1 MDFSW
6 NQEELEL
13 RDATV
18 AFCRRR
24 LGASDFSQ
32 RERRSEFSRS
42 EWRLCGEQGLLGV
55 TIPDEYGGMGQSPLV
70 GTLVMEAFGYGSEDL
85 GLAFSVAAHVFACAV
100 PIVEFGTEEQ
110 KRCWLPRLTSGE
122 VIAAHSITEPE
133 AGSDIFAMKT
143 RAERAGDH
151 YVLNGTKCFAT
162 NAPAAGLFLIHAVTD
177 PRKRFFGLDAFLV
190 EASTP
195 GLVIGEPYEKVGLRT
210 SPIGDLYLNDCVV
223 PASARLGGEGAGAPI
238 FTVSMTWERTCLFAI
253 YVGAMQRQLEAAIA
267 HARERK
273 QFGQAIGTF
282 QAVAHRLVDMKVRLE
297 AARLLLYKS
306 AWNLTRGDDEP
317 IDAFIAKLFVSEAAV
332 QSALDAIQ
340 VFGGSGVV
348 QGRIERYLRDA
359 IPARVFSGT
368 SEIQRNNIARALGLE
383 G

>member
-6 NQEELEL
+6 TREELEL

-18 AFCRRR
+18 GFCRRH
-24 LGASDFSQ
+24 LGATDLD
-32 RERRSEFSRS
+32 RRDRQSEFSHR
-42 EWRLCGEQGLLGV
+42 EWQLCARQGLLGV
-55 TIPDEYGGMGQSPLV
+55 TIPDEHGGMGQSPLV
-70 GTLVMEAFGYGSEDL
+70 GALVMEAFGYGSEDL

-100 PIVEFGTEEQ
+100 PIAEFGTAEQ
-110 KRCWLPRLTSGE
+110 KRHWLPLLASGE

-143 RAERAGDH
+143 RAERVGDR
-151 YVLNGTKCFAT
+151 YILNGTKCFAT
-162 NAPAAGLFLIHAVTD
+162 NAPAANLFLVHAVTD
-177 PRKRFFGLDAFLV
+177 PRKHFFGLDAFLV
-190 EASTP
+190 EASNP
-195 GLVIGEPYEKVGLRT
+195 GLVVGAPYEKVGLRT
-210 SPIGDLYLNDCVV
+210 SPTGDLYLSDCVV

-253 YVGAMQRQLEAAIA
+253 YVGAMQRQLEEAIA

-282 QAVAHRLVDMKVRLE
+282 QAVGHRLVDMKVRLE

-306 AWNLTRGDDEP
+306 AWNLTRGQDDP
-317 IDAFIAKLFVSEAAV
+317 VDAAIAKLFVSEAAV

-368 SEIQRNNIARALGLE
+368 SEIQRNNIARALGLGE
-383 G
+383 

>member
-6 NQEELEL
+6 TKEELEL

-18 AFCRRR
+18 GFCRRH
-24 LGASDFSQ
+24 LGATDLDQ
-32 RERRSEFSRS
+32 RDRHSEFSHR
-42 EWRLCGEQGLLGV
+42 EWQMCARQGLLGV
-55 TIPDEYGGMGQSPLV
+55 TTPEEYGGTGQSALV
-70 GTLVMEAFGYGSEDL
+70 GALVMEAFGYGSEDL
-85 GLAFSVAAHVFACAV
+85 GLAFSVAAHVFACAA
-100 PIVEFGTEEQ
+100 PIAEFGTAEQ
-110 KRCWLPRLTSGE
+110 KQHWLPRLASGE
-122 VIAAHSITEPE
+122 VIAAHCITEPE

-143 RAERAGDH
+143 HAERVGDR

-162 NAPAAGLFLIHAVTD
+162 NAPAAGLFLVHAVTD
-177 PRKRFFGLDAFLV
+177 PRRHFFGLDAFLV
-190 EASTP
+190 EASNP
-195 GLVIGEPYEKVGLRT
+195 GLVVGAQYEKVGLRT

-223 PASARLGGEGAGAPI
+223 PESARLGGEGAGAPI

-253 YVGAMQRQLEAAIA
+253 YVGAMQRQLEEAIA

-282 QAVAHRLVDMKVRLE
+282 QAVGHRLVDMKVRLE

-306 AWNLTRGDDEP
+306 AWNLTRGHDDP
-317 IDAFIAKLFVSEAAV
+317 VDAAIAKLFVSEAAV

-368 SEIQRNNIARALGLE
+368 SEIQRNNIARALGL
-383 G
+383 GG